1 MVCANKAITRR
12 YTVAKK
18 HSTKRKRVQGRRR
31 RLRQEPINYFAVPK
45 PLWKRIKPLL
55 PRAKR
60 RPGRGRPAISNR
72 LVLNAI
78 WYVLWT
84 GCQWKALSREQFGV
98 SSSTA
103 HERFQLWQTMGVFS
117 DIMAEMVR
125 FYDKRRQVRWK
136 WQAADGKNCPAPLGG
151 EETGRNPTDRGKSG
165 SKIHLLVDRRGAP
178 LAVSISGANRH
189 DKCALENLVL
199 SMVIDRP
206 DSEQH
211 LCLDRGYDYA
221 DIWDLLQ
228 LEHYV
233 PHIKH
238 RRRRG
243 EPPLDPCPIPGET
256 QYPARRWVV
265 ERTFSWLAKRRSI
278 RTRWCKKAANWLA
291 LLQFACAHITFNLAF
306 SG

>member
-12 YTVAKK
+12 YIVGKK
-18 HSTKRKRVQGRRR
+18 HSTRGKCVQGRRR
-31 RLRQEPINYFAVPK
+31 RLRQERINYFAVPK

-55 PRAKR
+55 PKVKQ

-103 HERFQLWQTMGVFS
+103 HERFQRWQTLGVFS
-117 DIMAEMVR
+117 AIMAEMVR
-125 FYDKRRQVRWK
+125 VYDKRRHVRWK

-151 EETGRNPTDRGKSG
+151 DETGRNPTDRGKSG

-178 LAVSISGANRH
+178 LAVCISGANRH
-189 DKCALENLVL
+189 DKCALEDLVL
-199 SMVIDRP
+199 SMVVDRP